1 MDGET
6 TLDITNTI
14 ATEERSIVLS
24 TLTDSPSKAIVNI
37 SGMLYCSIITVYL
50 EKH

>member
-14 ATEERSIVLS
+14 ATEERSILLS
-24 TLTDSPSKAIVNI
+24 TQADSPAKAIVNI
-37 SGMLYCSIITVYL
+37 LGMIHISAA
-50 EKH
+50 